1 MMIAQIE
8 AGGKALE
15 SFQGQ
20 FGPYAFGVVA
30 AISIMVTAA
39 VLWARM
45 IAPRVQEISQMRVK
59 GAEEFTKATANIAA
73 TAQAQSQ
80 QQADIRFAAA
90 IQAEQTKQ
98 LGALVDKLVKNQ

>member
-1 MMIAQIE
+1 MLAQIQE
-8 AGGKALE
+8 AGKALDA
-15 SFQGQ
+15 FQGQ
-20 FGPYAFGVVA
+20 FGPYAFGVISVL
-30 AISIMVTAA
+30 AIMITGS
-39 VLWARM
+39 VLWAKL
-45 IAPRVQEISQMRVK
+45 IAPRVQTITETRTR

-80 QQADIRFAAA
+80 QQAEIRFAAA